1 MIEDF
6 RCVRKKLPAE
16 AFAYAEGPDLPPQ
29 DLIDKDVWNSIISL
43 PDDVSL
49 RTSNDHGTELKFMH
63 GLWSS
68 IIESAGETEDVMW
81 HSLLDVADELKA
93 CIVNSII
100 GFYRVAASCLRSSLE
115 LAAHGTYYQL
125 CRNISEYKIWRSSQ
139 GDILFGNACDNL
151 NNLDD
156 IKFINDHLY
165 VKMKDTIFDQKNS
178 RYQGYSGGWA
188 RTLHSK
194 LSNFVH
200 SKPSYSLVDTWAGST
215 GPIYVKKS
223 FGTVSAL
230 YCDTLALTYVLIKL
244 ARPDFKLPS
253 QTEFIF
259 KFPNIKPSKI
269 SVYSYEYL
277 WGDDFPKK
285 AKIQFL

>member
-1 MIEDF
+1 MKNDF
-6 RCVRKKLPAE
+6 RCIRKKLPPE

-29 DLIDKDVWNSIISL
+29 DLIDEKVWNSIISL
-43 PDDVSL
+43 PDDVSI
-49 RTSNDHGTELKFMH
+49 RTSDDHGTELKYMH

-68 IIESAGETEDVMW
+68 IIESVGETEDVMY
-81 HSLLDVADELKA
+81 HSLLDVADELMA

-115 LAAHGTYYQL
+115 IATHGTYYQL
-125 CRNISEYKIWRSSQ
+125 CKDLSEYINWRNSQ
-139 GDILFGNACDNL
+139 GDIVFGVACDNL
-151 NNLDD
+151 NKIND
-156 IKFINDHLY
+156 IKSINDFLY
-165 VKMKDTIFDQKNS
+165 MKMKDTIFDQKNS

-188 RTLHSK
+188 RTLHSR

-215 GPIYVKKS
+215 GPIYVMKS
-223 FGTVSAL
+223 FGEISAL
-230 YCDTLALTYVLIKL
+230 YCDTLSLTYILIKL
-244 ARPDFKLPS
+244 ARPDFILPS

-259 KFPNIKPSKI
+259 KFPNIQPSKV

-277 WGDDFPKK
+277 WGDEFPRK
-285 AKIQFL
+285 AKIRFL